1 MKNQVV
7 HILPNT
13 EGIIAHKYLSG
24 SVPTVII
31 ALNNEEL
38 ELIKTRIHFFNPTTE
53 VITLPSWDAIPY
65 DIISPNILISAERIR
80 TLVRLEKFK
89 GILITTPESLVQK
102 VIPRDALKTLVI
114 QIKKGLVLSQSDFI
128 RKLVE
133 YGFTRTNTS
142 IVLGEFAVRG
152 GIVDIMLDEEIGYRL
167 DFFGSSIDNIRTF
180 NPETQLSIG
189 VINQFDLMPV
199 TEVVLTEETK
209 DTFFAEYRKS
219 YGVANSFISDSI
231 NEGRKVGGVEQYI
244 PMFYGDASA
253 IFDYLGDDFNI
264 IAGYDLPAHVA
275 DFHKKIDQQYELR
288 INKNNSLVLPPS
300 RLYLKEN
307 QVNEKLVGKKYF
319 KINPFEQNEFTKIP
333 NFALQSKLENKHSME
348 LFANFMQEH
357 RKETLVISC
366 FTEGSRERLK
376 KMLDESDVTT
386 NLVSAF
392 SNIKKG
398 IVNLAVLA
406 IDAGF
411 CWEDYIFISEQ
422 DLLGERLSRKSKKA
436 KKNIDIFAEFS
447 NIERLDLLVHKEY
460 GIGRFEGLETLEIKK
475 HKHDFI
481 KLTYRDNDKL
491 YVPVENFELLTRY
504 GTNDAELDKLGS
516 LGWQTRKAKLK
527 NRIKIAAAKI
537 IALAAE
543 RSKHEAMILSPVD
556 NMYKEFCDNFP
567 YVETD
572 DQLKA
577 IDETVEDLAQSR
589 PMDRLVC
596 GDVGFGKTEVALRA
610 AAAALS
616 ADVHAQVALLVPTTL
631 LARQHYATFQSRFR
645 GMPVKI
651 AQLSKFTKQGDT
663 KKIKNA
669 LREGA
674 VDIVVGT
681 HALLAKDICFK
692 NLGLIIIDEEQHFG
706 VGQKDRLKELRSN
719 AHVLTLSATPIP
731 RTLQMS
737 LFGLKDLSI
746 IGTPPVDR
754 MPIKTQIV
762 PFDPVTI
769 REAILR
775 EFYRGGRVFFVS
787 PRIQYLNELH
797 EFVKS
802 SIPEVKS
809 IIAHGQMTSTELDTI
824 MNQFYDGKYQVLIST
839 SIVESGLDIPM
850 ANTIIV
856 DRAEMFGLSQLYQI
870 RGRVGRSN
878 VQAYAYLTHPAS
890 KRLTVESEKRLSI
903 LATLDQL
910 GAGFNVASHDMDMRG
925 YGNLVGEEQSGHVKE
940 VGVELYQEM
949 LEQAVASLKDN
960 VEHEDLKS
968 WSPQL
973 NIGITVQLPETY
985 IIDSS
990 LRLSLY
996 RKIAAIDNLEILET
1010 FAAEMI
1016 DRFGSL
1022 PEEAEN
1028 LFTIVKLKNIAKLAN
1043 IEKIDFGDKG
1053 LVIAFRNNQPQN
1065 FDKVIDLVTHNPLQ
1079 YKLRADQTLMIAS
1092 ELKSERDRLKLIE
1105 NITTLLI

>member
-1 MKNQVV
+1 MTKQSF

-13 EGIIAHKYLSG
+13 EGIVVDNNLPTLVIA
-24 SVPTVII
+24 
-31 ALNNEEL
+31 ANNEEI
-38 ELIKTRIHFFNPTTE
+38 ELTKNRILFFKPNLS
-53 VITLPSWDAIPY
+53 ILTLPAWDTIPY
-65 DIISPNILISAERIR
+65 DIISPNILISAQRLK
-80 TLVRLEKFK
+80 TLTQLEKFT
-89 GILITTPESLVQK
+89 GVLITTPECLVQK
-102 VIPRDALKTLVI
+102 LIPKNFLSSLI
-114 QIKKGLVLSQSDFI
+114 FEIGKGTKISQTEFI

-152 GIVDIMLDEEIGYRL
+152 GIVDIMLEEDFGYRL
-167 DFFGSSIDNIRTF
+167 DFFGSVVENIRTF
-180 NPETQLSIG
+180 NPETQLSLG
-189 VINQFDLMPV
+189 VINHFNLIPIS
-199 TEVVLTEETK
+199 EIILNETTK
-209 DTFFAEYRKS
+209 EIFFSEFRKS
-219 YGVANSFISDSI
+219 YGVANSFITDSI
-231 NEGRKVGGVEQYI
+231 NEDRKVGGIENYT
-244 PMFYGDASA
+244 PMFYGGVSTL
-253 IFDYLGDDFNI
+253 FDYLGKDFSV
-264 IAGYDLPAHVA
+264 IAGYDLQTSVEE
-275 DFHKKIDQQYELR
+275 FHKKVEHQFGLR
-288 INKNNSLVLPPS
+288 NNKNNALVLPTS
-300 RLYLKEN
+300 RLYC
-307 QVNEKLVGKKYF
+307 NEETVAKSLFGKKYF
-319 KINPFEQNEFTKIP
+319 KISTFEQGEFQKVP
-333 NFALQSKLENKHSME
+333 NFALLSKVQNKHSQE
-348 LFANFMQEH
+348 LFTAFMREH
-357 RKETLVISC
+357 AGKTIVVSC

-376 KMLDESDVTT
+376 KMLEDAEVIT
-386 NLVSAF
+386 NLVNTFTA
-392 SNIKKG
+392 IKPR
-398 IVNLAVLA
+398 ILNLAILP
-406 IDAGF
+406 IEAGF
-411 CWEDYIFISEQ
+411 AWKEFIFISEQ
-422 DLLGERLSRKSKKA
+422 DLLGERLSRKTKRA
-436 KKNIDIFAEFS
+436 KRNIDIFAEFS
-447 NIERLDLLVHKEY
+447 NIERGDLLVHKEY

-481 KLTYRDNDKL
+481 KLTYKDNDKL

-543 RSKHEAMILSPVD
+543 RSKHQATILSAVD
-556 NMYKEFCDNFP
+556 KMYKEFCDNFP
-567 YVETD
+567 YVETE

-577 IDETVEDLAQSR
+577 IEETIEDLAQPR

-631 LARQHYATFQSRFR
+631 LARQHYATFQERFR
-645 GMPVKI
+645 GMPVKV
-651 AQLSKFTKQGDT
+651 AQLSKFTKQGDI
-663 KKIKNA
+663 KKIKAA
-669 LREGA
+669 LVDGT
-674 VDIVVGT
+674 VDIVIGT
-681 HALLAKDICFK
+681 HALLAKDITFK

-731 RTLQMS
+731 RTLQMA

-746 IGTPPVDR
+746 ITTPPVDR

-775 EFYRGGRVFFVS
+775 EFYRGGRVFFIS
-787 PRIQYLNELH
+787 PRIQYLNDIH
-797 EFVKS
+797 EFIKS

-809 IIAHGQMTSTELDTI
+809 VIAHGQMGSTELDNI
-824 MNQFYDGKYQVLIST
+824 MNHFFDGKYQVLVST

-850 ANTIIV
+850 ANTIVV

-878 VQAYAYLTHPAS
+878 VQAYAYLTYPAG
-890 KRLTVESEKRLSI
+890 KRLTLESEKRLSI
-903 LATLDQL
+903 LSTLDNL

-949 LEQAVASLKDN
+949 LEQAVAALKTN
-960 VEHEDLKS
+960 EIQEDSTS

-1028 LFTIVKLKNIAKLAN
+1028 LFTIVKLKNLAKLAN

-1053 LVIAFRNNQPQN
+1053 LVLAFRNNQPKN
-1065 FDKVIDLVTHNPLQ
+1065 FDKVIDLITQNPLQ
-1079 YKLRADQTLMIAS
+1079 YKLRGDQKMMITA
-1092 ELKSERDRLKLIE
+1092 EFKTEKDRLRLIE
-1105 NITTLLI
+1105 NVTQLLI

>member
-1 MKNQVV
+1 MPNQAL

-13 EGIIAHKYLSG
+13 EGIVASNYLSNKL
-24 SVPTVII
+24 PTVVV
-31 ALNNEEL
+31 AANNDEL
-38 ELIKTRIHFFNPTTE
+38 ELVKNRIHFFNPS
-53 VITLPSWDAIPY
+53 IQILALPAWDAIPY
-65 DIISPNILISAERIR
+65 DIISPNILISAERLK
-80 TLVRLEKFK
+80 TLANLADFTGVLV
-89 GILITTPESLVQK
+89 TTPECLMQK
-102 VIPRDALKTLVI
+102 LIPQVALADLTI
-114 QIKKGLVLSQSDFI
+114 PIKKGMVFAQSDFI
-128 RKLVE
+128 VKLVE

-142 IVLGEFAVRG
+142 IVMGEFAVRG
-152 GIVDIMLDEEIGYRL
+152 GIVDIMFEEDLGYRL

-180 NPETQLSIG
+180 NPETQLSVGLIDHFKL
-189 VINQFDLMPV
+189 IPV
-199 TEVVLTEETK
+199 SEVALTPNSK
-209 DTFFAEYRKS
+209 DNFFARYRKS
-219 YGVANSFISDSI
+219 FGVTSSLITDSI
-231 NEGRKVGGVEQYI
+231 DEGRKVGGIEQYI
-244 PMFYGDASA
+244 PMFYGGTSTL
-253 IFDYLGDDFNI
+253 FDYLRDFTL
-264 IAGYDLPAHVA
+264 IAGYDLPAQLLE
-275 DFHKKIDQQYELR
+275 FHKKAAHQFELR
-288 INKNNSLVLPPS
+288 TNKNTSLILPLEQ
-300 RLYLKEN
+300 LYLDEE
-307 QVNEKLVGKKYF
+307 QVQQNLSRKKQF
-319 KINPFEQNEFTKIP
+319 KINTFEPGEFQKVP
-333 NFALQSKLENKHSME
+333 NFAFLSKLEHKHSLE
-348 LFANFMQEH
+348 LFSAYVQEH
-357 RKETLVISC
+357 VDKTVVISC

-376 KMLDESDVTT
+376 KMLGESEITTHLIDQFKEVTRKT
-386 NLVSAF
+386 
-392 SNIKKG
+392 I
-398 IVNLAVLA
+398 NLAVLP
-406 IDAGF
+406 IEAGF
-411 CWEDYIFISEQ
+411 GWKEYIFISEQ
-422 DLLGERLSRKSKKA
+422 DLLGERLTRKSKRA

-447 NIERLDLLVHKEY
+447 NIERDDLLVHKEY

-481 KLTYRDNDKL
+481 KLTYKDNDKL

-516 LGWQTRKAKLK
+516 LGWQSRKAKLK

-543 RSKHEAMILSPVD
+543 RSKHQALVLAPID
-556 NMYKEFCDNFP
+556 DMYKEFCANFP

-577 IDETVEDLAQSR
+577 IEETTHDLAQNK

-616 ADVHAQVALLVPTTL
+616 ADTHAQVALLVPTTL
-631 LARQHYATFQSRFR
+631 LARQHYATFQSRFQ
-645 GMPVKI
+645 GMPVRI
-651 AQLSKFTKQGDT
+651 AQLSKFTKPGDT
-663 KKIKNA
+663 KKIKTA
-669 LREGA
+669 LREGG
-674 VDIVVGT
+674 VDIVIGT
-681 HALLAKDICFK
+681 HALLAKDIAFK

-706 VGQKDRLKELRSN
+706 VGQKDRLKELRAN

-762 PFDPVTI
+762 PFDPVTLK
-769 REAILR
+769 EAILR

-787 PRIQYLNELH
+787 PRIQYLNDLH
-797 EFVKS
+797 EFIKA

-809 IIAHGQMTSTELDTI
+809 VIAHGQMGSAELDRI

-878 VQAYAYLTHPAS
+878 VQAYAYLTYPS
-890 KRLTVESEKRLSI
+890 GKRLTLESEKRLSI
-903 LATLDQL
+903 LSTLDNL

-925 YGNLVGEEQSGHVKE
+925 YGNLVGEEQSGQVKE

-949 LEQAVASLKDN
+949 LEQAVALLKN
-960 VEHEDLKS
+960 NEEQEDLKS

-996 RKIAAIDNLEILET
+996 RKIAAIYDLEILET

-1028 LFTIVKLKNIAKLAN
+1028 LFTIVKLKNLAKLAN

-1053 LVIAFRNNQPQN
+1053 LVITFRNNQPHN

-1079 YKLRADQTLMIAS
+1079 YKLRGEQKLLIVTEVTS
-1092 ELKSERDRLKLIE
+1092 EKERLRLIE
-1105 NITTLLI
+1105 NVTQLLI